1 MATVLN
7 TDTGR
12 SIGHGDT
19 VVDFRGTEWI
29 FIEVSRFA
37 GEGRSAKI
45 VVSKPEGD
53 GKREFYSTVFPSLKV
68 EA

>member
-12 SIGHGDT
+12 SITHGDT
-19 VVDFRGTEWI
+19 IVDFRGTEWI
-29 FIEVSRFA
+29 FIEVTRFA

-45 VVSKPEGD
+45 KVSNPEGK
-53 GKREFYSTVFPSLKV
+53 GQREFYSTVFPALAV

>member
-1 MATVLN
+1 MATVIN

-12 SIGHGDT
+12 SITHGDT
-19 VVDFRGTEWI
+19 VVDFRGEEWI
-29 FIEVSRFA
+29 FIEVTRFA

-45 VVSKPEGD
+45 QVSKPEG